1 MRTLRLKSSGES
13 VHVLEELLVHLG
25 YNIKVSNYFG
35 IDTHNAIVDFQQK
48 NNLVVDGI
56 VGMKTWSK
64 LLVAEQKLT
73 AGNDKLL
80 SENDLK
86 EFAITYNLELATV
99 KAVNAVESNGKGF
112 LLSGRPKI
120 LFEGHQFWKALK
132 RYNIKPENFVNQNN
146 NDVLFKKWTKIH
158 YKGGEREYDRLK
170 KAENIGA
177 DKAFKDAAKEAA
189 SWGAF
194 QIMGFHWKTLGYPS
208 VNDFVAKMHKNE
220 GEHLKA
226 FGKFLKA
233 NRLIKKLQNKDWRGF
248 ARGYNGAG
256 FEQNKYDIKLQKAY
270 DKFKSM

>member
-1 MRTLRLKSSGES
+1 MITLRLKSRGES
-13 VHVLEELLVHLG
+13 VHVLEELLVHLD

-35 IDTHNAIVDFQQK
+35 VDTHNAILDFQRK
-48 NNLVVDGI
+48 KNLVVDGI
-56 VGMKTWSK
+56 VGIKTWSK
-64 LLVAEQKLT
+64 LLASEEKLT
-73 AGNDKLL
+73 SNNDKLL
-80 SENDLK
+80 SEQNLK
-86 EFAITYNLELATV
+86 EFAITNNLELATI
-99 KAVNAVESNGKGF
+99 KAVNAVESSGKGF
-112 LLSGRPKI
+112 FLSGRPKI

-132 RYNIKPENFVNQNN
+132 RYGINPEQFVNENN

-208 VNDFVAKMHKNE
+208 IDDFVAKMHINE

-226 FGKFLKA
+226 FGKFLEA
-233 NRLIKKLQNKDWRGF
+233 NRLIRKLQNKDWAGF

-256 FEQNKYDIKLQKAY
+256 FKQNKYDEKLQKAY